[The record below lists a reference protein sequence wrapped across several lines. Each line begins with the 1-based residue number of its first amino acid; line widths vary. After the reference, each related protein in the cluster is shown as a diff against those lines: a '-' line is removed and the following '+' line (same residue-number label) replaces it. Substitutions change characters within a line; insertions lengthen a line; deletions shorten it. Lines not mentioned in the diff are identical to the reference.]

1 MNDDVRPGISETLK
15 LLFGVDFSLTTGEA
29 TSPTSITQSF
39 VESDILK
46 RVYDATVTVDGGVV
60 KASGDYDGGG
70 GTTCK
75 ERIQNIY
82 SGLDCTIS

>member
-46 RVYDATVTVDGGVV
+46 RVYDATVTVDGG
-60 KASGDYDGGG
+60 
-70 GTTCK
+70 
-75 ERIQNIY
+75 
-82 SGLDCTIS
+82 

>member
-15 LLFGVDFSLTTGEA
+15 LLFGVDFSLTTGEE

-46 RVYDATVTVDGGVV
+46 RVYDATVTVDGG
-60 KASGDYDGGG
+60 
-70 GTTCK
+70 
-75 ERIQNIY
+75 
-82 SGLDCTIS
+82 